1 MAYKI
6 TDSCV
11 ACGTCIGECPTEA
24 ISAGDIYVIDA
35 DKCIECGACAYVCPS
50 SIRLVDYFR
59 FSKSEIWTQEQQEKA
74 ADLARQQRL
83 DILTALSGR

>member
-11 ACGTCIGECPTEA
+11 ACGTCIGECPVEA

-35 DKCIECGACAYVCPS
+35 DKCIIFHSHNRYTLP
-50 SIRLVDYFR
+50 
-59 FSKSEIWTQEQQEKA
+59 T
-74 ADLARQQRL
+74 
-83 DILTALSGR
+83 